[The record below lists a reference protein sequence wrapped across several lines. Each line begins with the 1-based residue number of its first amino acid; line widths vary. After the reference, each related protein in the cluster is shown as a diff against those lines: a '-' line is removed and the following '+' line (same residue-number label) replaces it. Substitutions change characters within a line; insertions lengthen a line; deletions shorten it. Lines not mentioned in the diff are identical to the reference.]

1 MGFIDLHCDTL
12 SKLVNSDQTIK
23 ENNLR
28 VNYEGLRNAESI
40 AQFFACFVKA
50 SNYETSRLGKWDGA
64 YDDVLRMIRRMEDE
78 CMEEPMIQIA
88 GNCEDI
94 LQNAKERKISA
105 ILTVEEGGVLNG
117 DLSRLDEL
125 YEKGIRLMTLT
136 WNFENCI
143 GYPNSDD
150 VEDMKRGLKHFGI
163 EVVEYMNELGM
174 IVDVSHLSDGGFWD
188 CIKHS
193 KKPIM
198 ASHSNARAICDHR
211 RNLSDD
217 MIHAIGET
225 GGVIGLNFYP
235 VFLHKNTEEVT
246 LQNLADHAVHM
257 INMGG
262 EDVLAIGSDFDG
274 FTYGDQ
280 KNFIYNIGEMEK
292 VWYIFKKNGIKE
304 RQLDKIWEGNV
315 LRVMANFV

>member
-12 SKLVNSDQTIK
+12 SRLVNSDQTIK
-23 ENNLR
+23 ENDLR

-50 SNYETSRLGKWDGA
+50 ANYETSRLGKWDGA
-64 YDDVLRMIRRMEDE
+64 YDDVLRMIRRMRDE
-78 CMEEPMIQIA
+78 SMEEPQIQIA
-88 GNCEDI
+88 GNYNDI
-94 LQNAKERKISA
+94 VQNAQEHKISA

-117 DLSRLDEL
+117 DMSRLDEL
-125 YEKGIRLMTLT
+125 YAEGIRLMTLT
-136 WNFENCI
+136 WNYENCI

-150 VEDMKRGLKHFGI
+150 VEDMKKGLKHFGI

-217 MIHAIGET
+217 MIRALGET
-225 GGVIGLNFYP
+225 GSVAGLNFYP
-235 VFLHKNTEEVT
+235 VFLHKNSEEVT

-257 INMGG
+257 MNVGG

-304 RQLDKIWEGNV
+304 RQLDKIWSDNV
-315 LRVMANFV
+315 LRVMENFV